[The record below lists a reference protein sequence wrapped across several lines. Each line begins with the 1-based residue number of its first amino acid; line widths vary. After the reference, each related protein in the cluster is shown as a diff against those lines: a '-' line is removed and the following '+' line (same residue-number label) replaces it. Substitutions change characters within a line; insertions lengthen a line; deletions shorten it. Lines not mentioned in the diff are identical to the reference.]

1 VNAGRAVRWLFYLA
15 GGALALLIGAWFWAK
30 STYYPNEAVDRAQAF
45 ITLLEADQLD
55 KARELALV
63 NEYVGRTPEEFATL
77 MPRQLCRVDHV
88 AWTAPPQTNGNR
100 LRRWWKGTEVEMPEL
115 DVEFEGTCLLK
126 VSLRRGDDG
135 QWYVFNLQRHA
146 G

>member
-1 VNAGRAVRWLFYLA
+1 MNAGRAVRWLFYLA

>member
-1 VNAGRAVRWLFYLA
+1 MRPLARWALGLPVVTVVALA
-15 GGALALLIGAWFWAK
+15 GAYGWAK
-30 STYYPNEAVDRAQAF
+30 SAYYPNEAVDRAQAF
-45 ITLLEADQLD
+45 ITLLEAGQFD

-63 NEYVGRTPEEFATL
+63 NEYVGRTPEEFASL

-100 LRRWWKGTEVEMPEL
+100 LRRWWQGVEVEMPEL

-135 QWYVFNLQRHA
+135 QWYVFNMQRHA